1 MRALIL
7 VIVGVI
13 ASPAVFTAADPAS
26 ARPYPADALLAASA
40 PARPAPAPAARA
52 PSPSVRAAPPPSAP
66 RAAPSGQGAPAP
78 RPSGAVRPAPP
89 PHAGA
94 GAVGVRPAPAPGSG
108 RYGPYYGY
116 PHHNH
121 PYYPYYPYSHYP
133 YSYYPY
139 SYYPYYPYWGFGI
152 GVGFG
157 LGWGLGYSSYYP
169 YYPSYPDDPAYG
181 YQGPYAPYPPY
192 APPQPAASPPP
203 AAAPPAPG
211 ATVISFQGGAYSGAG
226 TGAFAIGVDGRRFGF
241 QGSVGGVGADELRGV
256 PVDEEPIVGWGIA
269 HATWSLLATQRFR
282 LRLEGGAS
290 VLYMPDSDAL
300 AGQPYAGTVAVG
312 PSLGVSGHTRLV
324 GPLGFEGHVRVT
336 PLPVPVADTRAAAVF
351 RAGPIGLAAGWRAI
365 DVSGD
370 PEDGPQL
377 RYSGP
382 ELGFSLLF

>member
-1 MRALIL
+1 MRALIAL
-7 VIVGVI
+7 VIVGLI
-13 ASPAVFTAADPAS
+13 ASPAVPTAADPAS
-26 ARPYPADALLAASA
+26 ARPYPASALLAASA

-52 PSPSVRAAPPPSAP
+52 PSPSVRAAPPPSA

-94 GAVGVRPAPAPGSG
+94 VGVRPAPAPGSG

-116 PHHNH
+116 PHHNY
-121 PYYPYYPYSHYP
+121 PYYPYYPYSH
-133 YSYYPY
+133 YPY

-169 YYPSYPDDPAYG
+169 YYPYYSDYPPYG
-181 YQGPYAPYPPY
+181 YYGPYAPYTPY
-192 APPQPAASPPP
+192 APPQPAASPPGP
-203 AAAPPAPG
+203 AAPPAPG

-226 TGAFAIGVDGRRFGF
+226 AGAFAIGLDGRRFGF

-269 HATWSLLATQRFR
+269 HATWSLLATQRYR

-300 AGQPYAGTVAVG
+300 TGQPYAGTVAVG

-336 PLPVPVADTRAAAVF
+336 PLPVPVADTRAAAVL
-351 RAGPIGLAAGWRAI
+351 RAGPFGFAAGWRAI
-365 DVSGD
+365 DISGD